1 MQVNLQVDPVLHGWT
16 RTLRIIN
23 YLLTLPKKIKHK
35 YHLISDKNCQICE
48 TIKNGWE
55 LRTNEQDAEKYLFR
69 YEIQNIKRCM
79 KIEHIQE
86 FEETEGILFYQG
98 RIASVNQLRTQDW
111 MDINFSTSWKLVSLY
126 LLF

>member
-1 MQVNLQVDPVLHGWT
+1 
-16 RTLRIIN
+16 
-23 YLLTLPKKIKHK
+23 
-35 YHLISDKNCQICE
+35 
-48 TIKNGWE
+48 
-55 LRTNEQDAEKYLFR
+55 
-69 YEIQNIKRCM
+69 M